1 MGYSK
6 TFFIPE
12 AKGFLKEDVEIKLP
26 GKSGR
31 PIADKVKCNLGEF
44 ARKVYIPGKS
54 MCTLCNKLIN
64 YGNHF
69 WYSLYFSTWVW
80 AESEWYCYLLL
91 FNMEI
96 HISKSQNFLKK

>member
-1 MGYSK
+1 M
-6 TFFIPE
+6 
-12 AKGFLKEDVEIKLP
+12 EIKLP

-69 WYSLYFSTWVW
+69 DTVCILVL
-80 AESEWYCYLLL
+80 ESEMNQNDIVICY
-91 FNMEI
+91 
-96 HISKSQNFLKK
+96 